1 MTAEFAARPLWL
13 PEAPWVWGEWWQ
25 ASPPPGG
32 AHVIIS
38 GRDPA
43 RAACPA
49 AVAEC
54 GGTADFVAADL
65 AEVNDV
71 QRLAEPVHRA
81 ASAP

>member
-1 MTAEFAARPLWL
+1 VGAGQPAA
-13 PEAPWVWGEWWQ
+13 
-25 ASPPPGG
+25 GG
-32 AHVIIS
+32 AYVIIS

-43 RAACPA
+43 RRLPAGA

-71 QRLAEPVHRA
+71 QRLAERA
-81 ASAP
+81 LELGEGHVENSDQ